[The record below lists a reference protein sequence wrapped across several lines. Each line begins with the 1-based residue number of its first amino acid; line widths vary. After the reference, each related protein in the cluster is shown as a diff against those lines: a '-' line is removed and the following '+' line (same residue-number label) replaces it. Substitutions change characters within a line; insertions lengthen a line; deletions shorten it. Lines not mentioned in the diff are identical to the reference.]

1 MQAISACGLTIRSS
15 RPRVVASAVCFT
27 LRLHTSAAPPQGGLT
42 QALGGKKLS
51 TSSAALVRSRLRSFL
66 RRCCLPLLRLWL
78 LGRLVFLR
86 TLHWARSCFACV
98 AFADFGC
105 SDRLAVGSVAPDGPL
120 RIDPAE
126 SSLCALRPL
135 GFGVRQRTIQPWHGQ
150 LAAPRRLGRL
160 TSRSSRRR
168 VVAPLKLLDMRAI
181 LAPIRRVRRGLTP
194 ALGPTEWIL
203 SHC

>member
-1 MQAISACGLTIRSS
+1 MLCATLHA
-15 RPRVVASAVCFT
+15 VAT
-27 LRLHTSAAPPQGGLT
+27 PLRGGLT

-51 TSSAALVRSRLRSFL
+51 TISAALVRSRLRSSL

-78 LGRLVFLR
+78 LGCHAFLR
-86 TLHWARSCFACV
+86 RFHWAHSCFACV

-105 SDRLAVGSVAPDGPL
+105 NDRLTVGSVAPDGPL
-120 RIDPAE
+120 RIEPAE
-126 SSLCALRPL
+126 SSLCALMQR
-135 GFGVRQRTIQPWHGQ
+135 GFGVRQCPIRLWHGQ

-194 ALGPTEWIL
+194 AL
-203 SHC
+203 CAV